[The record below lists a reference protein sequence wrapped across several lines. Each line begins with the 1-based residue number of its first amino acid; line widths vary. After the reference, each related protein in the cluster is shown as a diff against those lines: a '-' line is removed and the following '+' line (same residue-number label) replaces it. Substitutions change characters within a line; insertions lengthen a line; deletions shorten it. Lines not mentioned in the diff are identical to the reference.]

1 MKHKTLKLSA
11 IAAAIVGMTLAACG
25 SGGELITVT
34 QGTVIQNTTVVN
46 TRDGSLASGMAVIID
61 GGKVQKITSANV
73 VAGGTAVTVD
83 GTGKFVVPGFL
94 DMHTHANPTVDK
106 TPSDFPMLLA
116 YGVTG
121 VREMSGSAAAIVR
134 MKQYNADVS
143 AGLFD
148 GPEVLMM
155 PGDIFGGQAPT
166 APLAVQFVQ
175 QQKTNGA
182 DFIKVASGGRDA
194 VLAILGEAK
203 NQGLTVAGHLV
214 PGISAQE
221 SSNAGWRAIE
231 HLGSGWG
238 LMLDCATDQAAI
250 RASILNGDGAKPP
263 FPATYTVSP
272 RLVDGPLNAKFYQRV
287 MDTYSDPLCQSLAQ
301 TFAKNG
307 TWQVPTLIRLRMMN
321 FSDAQVFRTDP
332 NLAYVDKTRR
342 ALWEQLGSQYTTA
355 VPAAATTTIQQYY
368 GLYQRTTKL
377 MKQNGVKMMT
387 GSDLGG
393 IWVIPGVG
401 LHQEFRELATAGLSP
416 LEILHMTTLN
426 GAEFMGREST
436 MGSVDAGKN
445 ADLVLLDGDPIADVA
460 NLDKV
465 AAVFLKGKYFSKTAL
480 EKM

>member
-11 IAAAIVGMTLAACG
+11 IAVAVVGVTLAACG
-25 SGGELITVT
+25 SGGDQIAVT

-155 PGDIFGGQAPT
+155 PGDIFGGQAST

-175 QQKTNGA
+175 QQKANGA

-194 VLAILGEAK
+194 VMAILGEAK

-214 PGISAQE
+214 PGISALE

-287 MDTYSDPLCQSLAQ
+287 SANR
-301 TFAKNG
+301 K
-307 TWQVPTLIRLRMMN
+307 
-321 FSDAQVFRTDP
+321 
-332 NLAYVDKTRR
+332 
-342 ALWEQLGSQYTTA
+342 
-355 VPAAATTTIQQYY
+355 
-368 GLYQRTTKL
+368 QRCK
-377 MKQNGVKMMT
+377 
-387 GSDLGG
+387 
-393 IWVIPGVG
+393 
-401 LHQEFRELATAGLSP
+401 
-416 LEILHMTTLN
+416 
-426 GAEFMGREST
+426 
-436 MGSVDAGKN
+436 
-445 ADLVLLDGDPIADVA
+445 
-460 NLDKV
+460 
-465 AAVFLKGKYFSKTAL
+465 
-480 EKM
+480 